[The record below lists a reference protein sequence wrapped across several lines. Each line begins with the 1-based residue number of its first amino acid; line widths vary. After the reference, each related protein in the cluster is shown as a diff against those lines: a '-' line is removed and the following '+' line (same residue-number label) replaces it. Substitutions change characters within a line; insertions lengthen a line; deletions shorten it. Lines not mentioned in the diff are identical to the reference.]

1 MKKGTKA
8 QRDTGTQGRQQEKA
22 SLNAKSKTRTPQLIT
37 HNSQRLFERAQ
48 KSLVGGVNS
57 PVRAFKAVSGV
68 PVFIQKGKGSQLTDA
83 DGNRYVDFVCSW
95 GPLILGHA
103 HPDVEKAAKKA
114 LERGASF
121 GASTEAE
128 IKMAE
133 IVKEAFP
140 SMELMRFVSSG
151 TEACMSALRA
161 ARGFTGRKKIVKFEG
176 CYHGHS
182 DFLLVKAG
190 SGALTFGSPDSAGVP
205 KDAAKHTLVLPYN
218 NISAVKQLFRAQGK
232 NIAAVIVEPV
242 VGNMGTVL
250 PEAGFLETLREQTQK
265 HGALLIFDEVITG
278 FRLCFG
284 GAQTIFKIEP
294 DLTCLGKIIGGGF
307 PVGAYGG
314 RKDVMQ
320 CVSPLG
326 SVYQAGTLS
335 GNPVAMSAG
344 LKTLEILKRARP
356 YAKLHANTDMLCHE
370 IKKLAEK
377 HGIDVCVNHTGSMF
391 TVFFTKEKNVRGFLS
406 AKTSDTKKY
415 AKFFHLLLQNGVYF
429 PPAQFEAAFL
439 SVAHTPKDLHK
450 TLRAVERAF

>member
-1 MKKGTKA
+1 MEKEVIKGSRGQGVKEKNKKPGFAIQNPKPET
-8 QRDTGTQGRQQEKA
+8 R
-22 SLNAKSKTRTPQLIT
+22 NSKL
-37 HNSQRLFERAQ
+37 LFERAQ

-57 PVRAFKAVSGV
+57 PVRAFKAVSGN
-68 PVFIQKGKGSQLTDA
+68 PVFIQRGKGCMLTDA

-103 HPDVEKAAKKA
+103 HPEVEKSAKKA

-121 GASTEAE
+121 GASTEVE
-128 IKMAE
+128 VKMAE
-133 IVKEAFP
+133 LVKEAFP
-140 SMELMRFVSSG
+140 SVDLLRFVSSG

-161 ARGFTGRKKIVKFEG
+161 ARGFTGREKIVKFEG

-205 KDAAKHTLVLPYN
+205 KDAAKHTLVFPYN
-218 NISAVKQLFRAQGK
+218 DIFAVKKLFRAQGK

-307 PVGAYGG
+307 PAGAYGG

-344 LKTLEILKRARP
+344 LKTLEILKRTRP

-370 IKKLAEK
+370 IKKRAEK
-377 HGIDVCVNHTGSMF
+377 HGTDVCVTHTGSMF
-391 TVFFTKEKNVRGFLS
+391 TVFFTKEKYVRGFSS

-439 SVAHTPKDLHK
+439 SVAHTPKDLH
-450 TLRAVERAF
+450 RALAAIDRVFSKL